1 MFKLKRNI
9 NENLKKK
16 IINFLLE
23 SEDERENDVYYGLAG
38 GDAAGANQI
47 QFAMRVMN
55 DPNISSALRDL
66 SLPEEKRR
74 EKFEKEKATK
84 ETQKAGLS
92 EIKKGRSYLYLVWLH
107 GNKYYK
113 SIWFKAL
120 MAAENYRQKY
130 VENPKV
136 SDTEAIPDPYLVP
149 NIDEESISEFN
160 KFFKGFK
167 KRLQESLFKNMDKS
181 LYDIL

>member
-1 MFKLKRNI
+1 MGKGDKKTTKGKRAMG
-9 NENLKKK
+9 
-16 IINFLLE
+16 
-23 SEDERENDVYYGLAG
+23 SYG
-38 GDAAGANQI
+38 I
-47 QFAMRVMN
+47 TRKRKEETVM
-55 DPNISSALRDL
+55 PA
-66 SLPEEKRR
+66 PKT
-74 EKFEKEKATK
+74 KKEKATK

-167 KRLQESLFKNMDKS
+167 KRLQ
-181 LYDIL
+181 